1 MSTVGAARPR
11 VAVTAVGV
19 ISGLGS
25 GPAALIDA
33 LRANLSGAAAVHGLP
48 APRAVP
54 VVHPVPELEDFPDD
68 RKVHLLACAAAQLPT
83 LPPDVPPSRRALF
96 LGTGLS
102 SVTPRELEEDVYPLV
117 RGGRVDRS
125 AAMADLS
132 TDHVS
137 PRRHLPARATGW
149 LAERLQVE
157 GPSGTTFS
165 ACAAGAEAIAAAA
178 RSIVRGEADVAVAG
192 GHDSMMHPLGLLSFE
207 VLGALGTGCPF
218 DRERDGFILGEGAAL
233 LLLESEE
240 RVLARGETPLAWLLG
255 AGSSLDAHGITAPH
269 PEGAGAEASMRRA
282 LKEAGIDPGQVDWVS
297 AHGTGTPLGDQAEA
311 RAISRVFGGRVPVSS
326 LKGAAG
332 HTLAAAGAVEAVA
345 AILSMSVGAVHG
357 TVGCI
362 EVDDLGV
369 PVQLKWEERP
379 VRAVVSN
386 SFGFGGQNCSL
397 VFAPGQESS

>member
-1 MSTVGAARPR
+1 MSADGASGRR

-19 ISGLGS
+19 ICGLGAGS
-25 GPAALIDA
+25 EALVEA
-33 LRANLSGAAAVHGLP
+33 LRAEASGAREVHGLP

-54 VVHPVPELEDFPDD
+54 VRHSVPELPDFPDD
-68 RKVHLLACAAAQLPT
+68 RKVHLLAFAAGQLPAI
-83 LPPDVPPSRRALF
+83 PPDVPPERRALY

-117 RGGRVDRS
+117 HDGRVDRS
-125 AAMADLS
+125 AAMADLA
-132 TDHVS
+132 TDRVA
-137 PRRHLPARATGW
+137 PWRHLPARATGW
-149 LAERLQVE
+149 LAERLDVR

-207 VLGALGTGCPF
+207 VLGALGSGRPF
-218 DRERDGFILGEGAAL
+218 DRDRDGFILGEGAAL

-240 RVLARGETPLAWLLG
+240 RVRARGVTPLAWWLG

-282 LKEAGIDPGQVDWVS
+282 LREARLDPSQVDWVS

-311 RAISRVFGGRVPVSS
+311 RAIARVFGDRVPVSS

-345 AILSMSVGAVHG
+345 AILSMSHGFVHG
-357 TVGCI
+357 TVGCT
-362 EVDDLGV
+362 EVDELGV
-369 PVQLKWEERP
+369 PIQLRSEVRP

-397 VFAPGQESS
+397 VFAPGQEAP